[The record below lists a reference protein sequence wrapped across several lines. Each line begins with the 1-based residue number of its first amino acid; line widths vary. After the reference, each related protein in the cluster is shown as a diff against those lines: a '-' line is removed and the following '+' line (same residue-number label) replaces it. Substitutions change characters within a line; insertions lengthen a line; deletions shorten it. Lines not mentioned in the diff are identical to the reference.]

1 MCVTA
6 NSGVA
11 AQLQRRARQ
20 VQPLPFHLAMGATRE
35 QHVAMMVEHLTA
47 AAPFE
52 HYGGKL
58 REQLLLI
65 NPT

>member
-1 MCVTA
+1 M
-6 NSGVA
+6 
-11 AQLQRRARQ
+11 
-20 VQPLPFHLAMGATRE
+20 QPLPFHLAMGATRE